1 MTTFSTFTRRGF
13 LAAGAASRAFIALHP
28 FAARAASGQIHL
40 RLIETTD
47 IHVAVDPYDYYG
59 DRPDDAQGLA
69 RTATLIEGIRAEAG
83 NSMLIDNGDLIQG
96 NPLGDYIALQKGL
109 KDDVHPTF

>member
-1 MTTFSTFTRRGF
+1 MPRPPPP
-13 LAAGAASRAFIALHP
+13 ARAFRSTGGDICSV
-28 FAARAASGQIHL
+28 AARAASGQIHL